1 MRGLG
6 LILTVVGV
14 IAMIAAFM
22 MDTTLATAEGARI
35 SNVSLMADRQLYTL
49 IAGIVL
55 VAGVLMVLFTGK
67 SLSGKG
73 DDDDDQ
79 K

>member
-14 IAMIAAFM
+14 IALIVAYM
-22 MDTTLATAEGARI
+22 MDTTMATAEGAR
-35 SNVSLMADRQLYTL
+35 VSSVTLMADRQLYTL

-55 VAGVLMVLFTGK
+55 VAGVLLVLFTGK
-67 SLSGKG
+67 NLLGKNA
-73 DDDDDQ
+73 DDDQ

>member
-73 DDDDDQ
+73 DDDDQ

>member
-6 LILTVVGV
+6 LTLTIVGV
-14 IAMIAAFM
+14 IALVAALM

-35 SNVSLMADRQLYTL
+35 SNVALMADRQLYTL

-55 VAGVLMVLFTGK
+55 VAGVLMVLFTDKG
-67 SLSGKG
+67 LSAKG
-73 DDDDDQ
+73 DDDQ
-79 K
+79 N